1 MAFLGNFLE
10 KMIENVERFQTS
22 VAVCVAVG
30 SSCSKS
36 AFFWITHP
44 EPSFNCH
51 VHWIMF
57 IVVSVNCFLVG
68 FSSTSNRHQTA
79 GSSDMVLLIIFFRY
93 KLNKNVLTNALK
105 HPSTIVDRVTITSH
119 LSSHVNDD
127 GEFNNLDNTKFKDL
141 LAAVQN
147 SDPRY

>member
-68 FSSTSNRHQTA
+68 FSSTNCRHRQLEA
-79 GSSDMVLLIIFFRY
+79 LIWISY
-93 KLNKNVLTNALK
+93 KYFSAISCIKMCSQML
-105 HPSTIVDRVTITSH
+105 
-119 LSSHVNDD
+119 
-127 GEFNNLDNTKFKDL
+127 
-141 LAAVQN
+141 
-147 SDPRY
+147 